1 MSSSGVKVSPSTLL
15 PVPTLVRK
23 RTILAAVLFADDQPP
38 SPLPPPAIHP
48 TQSRDY
54 TRFVTSEERVH
65 AAYKAYKRDI
75 LDVHGSSS
83 SSSSQ
88 SDSTLDL
95 FGRHTIK
102 DFMSAQKAL
111 GLTDDELLALH
122 EEIEYQQVVE
132 KREERRE
139 ERPFRILGLFLK
151 TTMGYVDMGSD
162 VATLVKYVTLNPSI
176 AIAQGCVLGFSFLAQ
191 FLSSVA
197 LGQPLWVGLVGLIG
211 LKPMLEAWRDAME
224 EKPFPGQKLGNDGM
238 LFLGR
243 ITEMTVSACGA

>member
-1 MSSSGVKVSPSTLL
+1 M
-15 PVPTLVRK
+15 
-23 RTILAAVLFADDQPP
+23 LFADDQPP

-132 KREERRE
+132 KREES
-139 ERPFRILGLFLK
+139 PFRILGLFLK
-151 TTMGYVDMGSD
+151 TTMGYVDMGTD
-162 VATLVKYVTLNPSI
+162 VATMVRYATLNPSV
-176 AIAQGCVLGFSFLAQ
+176 AIAQGVVLGFSFLSQ
-191 FLSSVA
+191 FLTSVG
-197 LGQPLWVGLVGLIG
+197 LGQPLWVGLAGLIG
-211 LKPMLEAWRDAME
+211 MKPVLEAWRDAME
-224 EKPFPGQKLGNDGM
+224 SKPFAGQKMGNDFM
-238 LFLGR
+238 LWLTR
-243 ITEMTVSACGA
+243 MVEMVVSV